1 MKKHFAFL
9 YFLQY
14 LIIFIA
20 IVGFLFYSNT
30 KAIDLYEQAKQRAK
44 QENKKI
50 LVLGSPYSASG
61 KIITTFTK
69 TYGCGDICIDMNGCE
84 GCKNSMSEKVE
95 DVLHK
100 FPSNKYVVFESG
112 LLEVVDKEK
121 LPYIVKEINRI
132 SGGRK
137 NIYASHAIQNYKFF
151 YNNFGRFIYEGVGE
165 GSISRFVDKYPPHH
179 DYKFEN
185 CK

>member
-14 LIIFIA
+14 LIILIA

-69 TYGCGDICIDMNGCE
+69 TYGCGDICIDMNGCGSCE
-84 GCKNSMSEKVE
+84 NQITDKAEN
-95 DVLHK
+95 VLHK
-100 FPSNKYVVFESG
+100 FGSNEYVIFESG
-112 LLEVVDKEK
+112 LLEVVDDKE
-121 LPYIVKEINRI
+121 LDYIVNEMYRI
-132 SGGRK
+132 AGSEK
-137 NIYASHAIQNYKFF
+137 NIFGRHYIQNNKIF
-151 YNNFGRFIYEGVGE
+151 YRYVVKYIYSLLGE
-165 GSISRFVDKYPPHH
+165 GTINRFVDEFPPNNK
-179 DYKFEN
+179 YKFE
-185 CK
+185 KI

>member
-1 MKKHFAFL
+1 MKLINQLLIIVFMALFYAVFNMKKRNDEKNE
-9 YFLQY
+9 
-14 LIIFIA
+14 IF
-20 IVGFLFYSNT
+20 S
-30 KAIDLYEQAKQRAK
+30 KAQARAK
-44 QENKKI
+44 QLNRKLI
-50 LVLGSPYSASG
+50 VLGSPTSASG
-61 KIITTFTK
+61 KVFKRFTK
-69 TYGCGDICIDMNGCE
+69 IYGCGDVCIDMNGCE
-84 GCKNSMSEKVE
+84 GCKNSISNKVE

-121 LPYIVKEINRI
+121 LPYIVKEINRVA
-132 SGGRK
+132 GGRK
-137 NIYASHAIQNYKFF
+137 NIYGSHAIQNYKFF
-151 YNNFGRFIYEGVGE
+151 YNNFGRYVYEVVGE